1 MGSIEEALKSAG
13 AEDDLQ
19 TILQVLEGKIVGFKR
34 HEAAN
39 GPFANMDTTML
50 TGLNIRMLSAIK
62 RAQQQQQQHQG
73 GRISYF
79 ISPQAQNMVRAAVF
93 YIMDEDSNGV
103 GVGVFFSKSK
113 AVTTDHNL
121 NASQVVGTQVV
132 VQIPE
137 LHEQLTMAVS
147 ARDTEMDYAILQSS
161 TDHAYLPVYGD
172 PPEQLLGADLV
183 LAGYCIGIEEYAPMF
198 SRRLGFTKADT
209 ITLSNHNNHLFF
221 RCTTFAGDSGAALI
235 LMDGCLVSIHQ
246 EAVNALRERL
256 QHAKLVKDRLSEVE
270 LSIDAVV
277 SGGVAQGCCA
287 LLSSVFAK

>member
-1 MGSIEEALKSAG
+1 
-13 AEDDLQ
+13 
-19 TILQVLEGKIVGFKR
+19 
-34 HEAAN
+34 
-39 GPFANMDTTML
+39 
-50 TGLNIRMLSAIK
+50 
-62 RAQQQQQQHQG
+62 
-73 GRISYF
+73 
-79 ISPQAQNMVRAAVF
+79 MVRAAVF
-93 YIMDEDSNGV
+93 YIMDEGSNGV

-113 AVTTDHNL
+113 AVTADHNL

-147 ARDTEMDYAILQSS
+147 TRDTEMDYAILQSS

-183 LAGYCIGIEEYAPMF
+183 LAGYRIGIEEYAPMF

-221 RCTTFAGDSGAALI
+221 RCTTFADSGAALI
-235 LMDGCLVSIHQ
+235 LMDGCLVGIHQ

-256 QHAKLVKDRLSEVE
+256 QHAKLIKDRLSEVE